1 MRVFFIL
8 IATLLFNTLS
18 FGNIVDSTNNLL
30 PKKETTVFFSK
41 KDCEKFGIE
50 PLTLQNNTDFLPRYD
65 GQNYFIDI
73 EGMRNPNIVNEIPKL
88 RIQEVIA
95 KATNVITI
103 NDVNSLVNG
112 VALNAINLQS
122 LPLVIKVEPTD
133 ASKIKYS
140 AVLLSLTF
148 KSNETIADFA
158 IVTDKS
164 PLKNADNGEKEILY
178 LGATDIK
185 IKRGGKIQGN
195 LTLIS
200 PKRINLFELDGY
212 GELNLTLGTG
222 VCMNCEGSNQGF
234 KFNLAGSFIFDPNFA
249 RAELPDGTIDA
260 EHPSP
265 ELFFSLELENWEPI
279 IAFKLPQ
286 TYGLQFNDFSKL
298 SFWSFNTTGN
308 LERNSFGVCTTPA
321 MLQGNLYLDLSDD
334 KNPPITGLPTN
345 FNKGFAFAG
354 IKVVLPKE
362 IENTDETGDVVT
374 DRQAVEI
381 NYFAIGDKGVMAKGS
396 KDLFQKLKLGKGYDI
411 TLTKFGLEIDNH
423 KIKQFFLKGDLR
435 LPIFEKDEYALNF
448 LIGLKKT
455 TNINSL
461 NDIYFGAGLKSTEK
475 KIPINFFGTGVKAD
489 ICQIFVGTT
498 TFDESEGM
506 LGMGT
511 QIDNW
516 DFNKL
521 SLTIKKGS
529 LSLGTESD
537 GKVKKVFRPFQFSF
551 DKIVVSNKFP
561 FVEAIDGL
569 VSGANTDLCNATMK
583 VDKPNEILGFGFS
596 ISDINYNRPQSEDSE
611 TNKKFSIGAN
621 VGLEL
626 GFSQKEAETDKAQN
640 KQKGKISFEVGGI
653 FSIKGHVDQLSEG
666 KKYKYAFDDISINGV
681 NAAADLPAFYLSAS
695 LELFDEGQKKFGV
708 ITKGGFDG
716 KAEFGVK
723 MAGAGNVGTNAA
735 TGGGARAL
743 FLKPLE
749 DGKESAWAVDAYMNF
764 GEKGIPSGGMYAI
777 KKLSGGAYKNFS
789 VFGGNGDSPFTNT
802 LYKYDLG
809 KWGFKIGADM
819 TLNSVDLNAMFMAQ
833 GTTGRGLDWIKA
845 MAYAQFPVDYSD
857 LVPSVVSNLATK
869 VSNISNKIE
878 GISNTVLSKNG
889 ASSKN
894 DEAKKDPRFN
904 DNQYRAVEAVC
915 NAALTMIGVPPAGK
929 NRIGAGA
936 VITLAMNKSG
946 DASGSDD
953 PTKDT
958 EQSADGYFSIYL
970 KPDIQV
976 KFSTAANT
984 SVTSTGYGLLYLS
997 STAKYLYLG
1006 KPKDRLGVIFDMS
1019 AGNGGVGVS
1028 ASAYVNAYFMLG
1040 NQIETKMPNPLVP
1053 ERFAAEFNSKVNNI
1067 KDDSDNGISETYGG
1081 ELKKIQEG
1089 TGIAMGAAVGVKF
1102 NMRAAYVFDVDA
1114 GVGVGFDA
1122 LVVSDNCPGWDHH
1135 QGGNWHGSAQIYGFG
1150 YANIKAFGLNLVD
1163 FGLGFLLKASI
1174 PQPIYAEGRF
1184 FLYLQIWRSKVN
1196 LNVRGQIGN
1205 EKPSNTCVPDAVT
1218 PTIKEVYAEMI
1229 KDFSPSQNQLFPR
1242 TGLMKLNCELS
1253 TDQYKQSGA
1262 EANFKQEITYKIF
1275 DSNNQLVSADNKD
1288 GWAVEDGINTK
1299 DLFEGK
1305 NLVRFAPKLAVG
1317 KTFGKG
1323 GTYKIQISTRIYTE
1337 EPYTDENGDPV
1348 GLKETVYQLEDG
1360 VKYYLKHK
1368 DKETGKFEKEFAFKI
1383 AENDFLLDPSEVLL
1397 YPAQDQYNV
1406 YQNDYNGNGYFKVH
1420 KLVAQ
1425 KLNEAKSTVTSA
1437 NFYLRVY
1444 DANNSRV
1451 INQQLNNNWET
1462 DFDIKP
1468 LATDKNYEIRIV
1480 GNIEGEEKDLLK
1492 KHFFRIDS
1500 YERFD
1505 EKIQAISQTHK
1516 YNYRSTHLAIDIN
1529 YDGNTPPDLLFSNEE
1544 KEKLLSFEIEDDK
1557 QWFEDFRETWNNNFE
1572 RPYRFILTKEMVKL
1586 NQAVFPY
1593 FENGTKQTIST
1604 GITDTKPSFTYAP
1617 FEKAVWDFFGQENSS
1632 GVDSEI
1638 PLVQVDDELCIIVKH
1653 DVRNLEYFKERS
1665 FEGLTSA
1672 AGLPSRIEN
1681 ITSDLCF
1688 KNEEELDFNDINKVK
1703 KTVEITCKRSKLDSE
1718 PTELTFEL
1726 KRDGKEI
1733 DFQTPFELD
1742 FYYTIKNTSECAAI
1756 STNEAYKKITITGN
1770 DAASK
1775 LFIATERK
1783 SKYECP
1789 IACSF
1794 VVKSKPTQFNVVVN
1808 ALPREKIKPCVTFKD
1823 VTQATLS
1830 TKCCDELISAC
1841 NGDAECEKNINCG
1854 QLCAYVSSSDRYVQ
1868 VESWEGE
1875 EANAPQLIEG
1885 NALEVVFNNGS
1896 IATITPSNQASS
1908 IIQISEEDYKNLTIV
1923 VDGSKE
1929 YTCGTNKDKINYLS
1943 SLKPYNAIGNGTTE
1957 TEACASTT
1965 AKTIYALVEET
1976 KLVVSSANGTSF
1988 FSNNTVMPAP
1998 NANGGFYTFS
2008 RAGGQKEYYQLSST
2022 GQLIG
2027 TGYCAKGKP
2036 VLCLILTDL
2045 EGHDLTYQPI
2055 PKDQDLILKYN
2066 FYTDNTRTKAYIPKN
2081 IPSGGLSILLTN
2093 GAKFV
2098 LSNNISSGQ
2107 FNYPQ
2112 SYGSLN
2118 VAQVLPSDLFELCLP
2133 PVRDCNNKPAPPILA
2148 ASKTLVNYG
2157 ENISLTVSG
2166 CNGGSYLWFNGEK
2179 GEEITDIVYKES
2191 SYSVK
2196 CLKDGCVSDGAT
2208 QTVKLKPLK
2217 IVSTDSKTY
2226 ACSGKAKTL
2235 EFQGCSAAISWTSAD
2250 VEITNPTEAIITVN
2264 PTKAAS
2270 IKATCT
2276 STIGTSQSATYTL
2289 DYFESPTS
2297 PTITFDA
2304 VQVGVIDGTKVT
2316 VCQGESIK
2324 INATSCSTAGSY
2336 LLWSNNASSV
2346 STIIV
2351 NPTTTT
2357 IYSVECTNNKCSSA
2371 KSNELTASVT
2381 VMKKAEISAPIL
2393 VSTNKQLYQN
2403 RICIGG
2409 EFQLSEK
2416 TCETSNTI
2424 DWYEN
2429 GVKLANTGKSVQITK
2444 ASKGDFIYTARC
2456 VQDISNASKSKKC
2469 EGVISS
2475 SIAVK
2480 VIDPNT
2486 DMTIAIVP
2494 PSNDGKVCSY
2504 SELTLVGSGC
2514 TFGQIEWKKGTNGTW
2529 TTQNNKTA
2537 KGADGSD
2544 TYFTRCNLND
2554 VCTKEISTYIEVI
2567 QEPSAPTAL
2576 NSSGNNNQICENSAL
2591 TLTGSCINS
2600 SSIKWESLS
2609 ANQVTPVYTA
2619 AGWNQE
2625 FSYKAYCSITSGT
2638 LTCETQSGKRPTLTV
2653 KVYKNPPVPNITASF
2668 GEKNDNYA
2676 EICQYQSSNI
2686 SVANY
2691 SGDLLWKVSNGQ
2703 EQGPISGF
2711 NDINTSNTYTARS
2724 RNWECYSS
2732 YATNYT
2738 LHVNNRPLPPTLSSN
2753 KSGFTCNESVILSAS
2768 GCSGIVH
2775 WSNGSTGVSVSI
2787 SGVQNTNYTAYCT
2800 DDKGCD
2806 SNNSDPINVEI
2817 REIPAVPSI
2826 SGNTSY
2832 CVGDEINLSASTST
2846 SDASINW
2853 KNYNTTNKPKPAV
2866 GSHTYTV
2873 SASKNGCS
2881 SDDANI
2887 NITVHAYPAV
2897 PTLSSNKSEYT
2908 CNESVTLTAAGCS
2921 GVVHWSNG
2929 SIGASITISG
2939 IQNTDFTA
2947 YCAENG
2953 CNSGNSSPINVSIRD
2968 VPASPNISGN
2978 TSYCVGDEINLS
2990 ASTST
2995 SDASINWENY
3005 NPANKPKPSAGAYT
3019 YTVHSTKNGC
3029 KSENVNI
3036 NVAVNA
3042 YPSAPTVTPT
3052 YNCGGTN
3059 LTINNCTGNAYFEW
3073 GSADARRRESNGF
3086 GAIPISYDTYCEK
3099 NGCTTQGS
3107 SYTPNVTYYPSA
3119 PTLSPNKTTLCNG
3132 ESTSIVVTAGNGT
3145 FSYIKKVGESETS
3158 GVDFNSINVAGSYF
3172 VRTSNTANGITCSVE
3187 SNKVTISTVTASN
3200 PTVTVD
3206 TSPACYNVL
3215 TYRGCEGSVN
3225 WWYGGINNEND
3236 ASRSGTWNNVQVHG
3250 ATNYFRCSVGDCKS
3264 GITTVENPMKGN
3276 DVTPDWQDT
3285 GVTSCDNF
3293 NTSSNVRT
3301 CTKQQ
3306 KDMNPCSPTG
3316 NTTKDVVTHTCS
3328 EIINVTYNSTTDSFS
3343 SFVGNDGCSG
3353 VVQWYYTGNG
3363 LTDENIGSGSSVN
3376 AWKGLGRYEA
3386 RCTNPCG
3393 TTSSGTAY
3401 KQ

>member
-1 MRVFFIL
+1 MRVFFVL

-18 FGNIVDSTNNLL
+18 FGNIVDSTNNIL
-30 PKKETTVFFSK
+30 PKKETTVVFSK
-41 KDCEKFGIE
+41 KDCEKFGID

-122 LPLVIKVEPTD
+122 LPLVIKVEPAD
-133 ASKIKYS
+133 ANKIKYF

-195 LTLIS
+195 LILIS

-212 GELNLTLGTG
+212 GEINLTLGTG

-249 RAELPDGTIDA
+249 RAELTDGTIDA

-298 SFWSFNTTGN
+298 SFWSFNTIGN
-308 LERNSFGVCTTPA
+308 LERNNFGVCTTPA

-345 FNKGFAFAG
+345 FNKGLAFAG
-354 IKVVLPKE
+354 IKVLLPKE
-362 IENTDETGDVVT
+362 IENTDETGEVVT

-411 TLTKFGLEIDNH
+411 TLTKFGLEIENH
-423 KIKQFFLKGDLR
+423 KINQFFLKGDLR

-521 SLTIKKGS
+521 SLTIQKGS
-529 LSLGTESD
+529 VSLGSERE

-596 ISDINYNRPQSEDSE
+596 ISDISYNRPQSEDSE
-611 TNKKFSIGAN
+611 TNKKFSIGAD

-626 GFSQKEAETDKAQN
+626 GFSQKEKETDKAQN
-640 KQKGKISFEVGGI
+640 KQKGKISFEVGGV
-653 FSIKGHVDQLSEG
+653 FSIKGHIEQLSEG

-681 NAAADLPAFYLSAS
+681 HAAADLPAFYLSAS

-716 KAEFGVK
+716 AAKFGVK
-723 MAGAGNVGTNAA
+723 MAGAGKAGSDDSNEKGA
-735 TGGGARAL
+735 GARAI
-743 FLKPLE
+743 FLTPLE
-749 DGKESAWAVDAYMNF
+749 DGKESAWAVDAKLSF
-764 GEKGIPSGGMYAI
+764 GAGIPSTGLYKI
-777 KKLSGGAYKNFS
+777 KGISGGAYKNFLIRGES
-789 VFGGNGDSPFTNT
+789 GDSPLTNT
-802 LYKYDLG
+802 NYEYRSG

-819 TLNSVDLNAMFMAQ
+819 TLNAVDLNAMFMAQ

-857 LVPSVVSNLATK
+857 LVPSIVSKLADK
-869 VSNISNKIE
+869 VSSISTKIE
-878 GISNTVLSKNG
+878 NGLENAPILKNTVK
-889 ASSKN
+889 
-894 DEAKKDPRFN
+894 DDDAKKKPAFKDS
-904 DNQYRAVEAVC
+904 DYQTVVDVC
-915 NAALTMIGVPPAGK
+915 NAAMSMIGHPPMEK

-936 VITLAMNKSG
+936 VITVAMNNNG
-946 DASGSDD
+946 ASTGGED

-958 EQSADGYFSIYL
+958 EQSDGGYFSIYL

-997 STAKYLYLG
+997 KTAKYLFLG
-1006 KPKDRLGVIFDMS
+1006 KPDDRLGVIFDMS
-1019 AGNGGVGVS
+1019 AGRGGVGVS

-1040 NQIETKMPNPLVP
+1040 DQIETQMPEPLVP
-1053 ERFAAEFNSKVNNI
+1053 AEFAAEFNSKMNTI
-1067 KDDSDNGISETYGG
+1067 KDDVDSGLIGRAYKDGDLGVV
-1081 ELKKIQEG
+1081 KEG
-1089 TGIAMGAAVGVKF
+1089 AGIAMGASIGVKF
-1102 NMRAAYVFDVDA
+1102 NLDAARVFNVTA
-1114 GVGVGFDA
+1114 EVGAGFDA
-1122 LVVSDNCPGWDHH
+1122 LIVRKACPGWVPEPS
-1135 QGGNWHGSAQIYGFG
+1135 QSTNWTASAQIYGFG
-1150 YANIKAFGLNLVD
+1150 YTNVKAFGLNLVE
-1163 FGLGFLLKASI
+1163 FGLGFLLKASL

-1196 LNVRGQIGN
+1196 LKVKGQIGS
-1205 EKPSNTCVPDAVT
+1205 ERPTDEECMPALSNQSPD
-1218 PTIKEVYAEMI
+1218 PVYAEMI

-1253 TDQYKQSGA
+1253 TDQYKQSGT

-1288 GWAVEDGINTK
+1288 GWAVEDVINTK

-1305 NLVRFAPKLAVG
+1305 NLVRFTPKLADG
-1317 KTFGKG
+1317 KNFAKG
-1323 GTYKIQISTRIYTE
+1323 GTYKIQISTRIY
-1337 EPYTDENGDPV
+1337 DPI
-1348 GLKETVYQLEDG
+1348 GLKETVYQLEGG

-1368 DKETGKFEKEFAFKI
+1368 DKETGKFEKEYTFKI
-1383 AENDFLLDPSEVLL
+1383 AENDFVLNPTEVLL

-1406 YQNDYNGNGYFKVH
+1406 YQNDYDGNGYFKVH

-1444 DANNSRV
+1444 DANNNRV
-1451 INQQLNNNWET
+1451 INQQIDNNWET
-1462 DFDIKP
+1462 DFDIKT
-1468 LATDKNYEIRIV
+1468 LATNTKYEVRIE
-1480 GNIEGEEKDLLK
+1480 GSIDGEEKDLFK
-1492 KHFFRIDS
+1492 KHYFRIDN
-1500 YERFD
+1500 YARFD
-1505 EKIQAISQTHK
+1505 EKIQAISQTLK
-1516 YNYRSTHLAIDIN
+1516 YNYRSTNLAIDIN
-1529 YDGNTPPDLLFSNEE
+1529 YDSNTPPNLLFSNEE
-1544 KEKLLSFEIEDDK
+1544 KEKILSFTIDGSK
-1557 QWFEDFRETWNNNFE
+1557 QWFTDFIENWSTVFETPG
-1572 RPYRFILTKEMVKL
+1572 RRGYRFSFTKDMVKL
-1586 NQAVFPY
+1586 NQSVFPY
-1593 FENGTKQTIST
+1593 FENGIKKDIST
-1604 GITDTKPSFTYAP
+1604 GISDTKPSFIYAP
-1617 FEKAVWDFFGQENSS
+1617 FENAVWDFIAKEN
-1632 GVDSEI
+1632 ETEA
-1638 PLVQVDDELCIIVKH
+1638 DELMPVVPVDAELCVLIKH
-1653 DVRNLEYFKERS
+1653 EISKLAYFKERS
-1665 FEGLTSA
+1665 FDGLTSA

-1681 ITSDLCF
+1681 ITSNLCF
-1688 KNEEELDFNDINKVK
+1688 KNEEELDFNDINKIK

-1718 PTELTFEL
+1718 PTELTFAL
-1726 KRDGKEI
+1726 KRDGKSI
-1733 DFQTPFELD
+1733 DFQTPFEIN
-1742 FYYTIKNTSECAAI
+1742 FYHSIKYSSECSASLA
-1756 STNEAYKKITITGN
+1756 NQPLKKITINSN
-1770 DAASK
+1770 DGADK
-1775 LFIATERK
+1775 LFISSERK
-1783 SKYECP
+1783 SVNECP
-1789 IACSF
+1789 LACAF
-1794 VVKSKPTQFNVVVN
+1794 VVLTDKSQYNVVVN
-1808 ALPREKIKPCVTFKD
+1808 PVLREKIKPCVTFTD
-1823 VTQATLS
+1823 VTQETS
-1830 TKCCDELISAC
+1830 QEKCVAALLDDCINTTQGSSLCETPEKMIEYKNMCSNPIS
-1841 NGDAECEKNINCG
+1841 G
-1854 QLCAYVSSSDRYVQ
+1854 DRYIKIEAW
-1868 VESWEGE
+1868 ESE
-1875 EANAPQLIEG
+1875 EAKLPQRIDGQAINVELSNGRKVTI
-1885 NALEVVFNNGS
+1885 LPNNF
-1896 IATITPSNQASS
+1896 ASEA
-1908 IIQISEEDYKNLTIV
+1908 IPISEEDYKNLTIV
-1923 VDGSKE
+1923 VDDSKE

-1943 SLKPYNAIGNGTTE
+1943 SLKPYSAIGNGTTE
-1957 TEACASTT
+1957 TEACTSTA

-1976 KLVVSSANGTSF
+1976 KLVVSSGNGTSF

-2008 RAGGQKEYYQLSST
+2008 RAGGQKEYFQISST

-2045 EGHDLTYQPI
+2045 EGRDLTYQPI

-2098 LSNNISSGQ
+2098 LSNNIPSGQ
-2107 FNYPQ
+2107 FNYPR

-2118 VAQVLPSDLFELCLP
+2118 FAQVLLSDLFELCLP
-2133 PVRDCNNKPAPPILA
+2133 PVRDCNNKPAPPVLT

-2179 GEEITDIVYKES
+2179 GEEFTDIVYKES

-2250 VEITNPTEAIITVN
+2250 VAITNPTEAIITVN

-2304 VQVGVIDGTKVT
+2304 VQVGVVDGTKIT
-2316 VCQGESIK
+2316 ICQGESIK

-2346 STIIV
+2346 STITV
-2351 NPTTTT
+2351 NPTTNT
-2357 IYSVECTNNKCSSA
+2357 IYSVECTNIKCSSA

-2381 VMKKAEISAPIL
+2381 IMKKAEISAPIL
-2393 VSTNKQLYQN
+2393 VNSNKQLYQN
-2403 RICIGG
+2403 RVCIGG

-2416 TCETSNTI
+2416 TCEASNTI

-2429 GVKLANTGKSVQITK
+2429 GVKLSNTGKNIQITK
-2444 ASKGDFIYTARC
+2444 ASIGDFNYTARC
-2456 VQDISNASKSKKC
+2456 VQDISSASKSKKC

-2475 SIAVK
+2475 SIVIK

-2486 DMTIAIVP
+2486 EVTISITP
-2494 PSNDGKVCSY
+2494 PSNNGKVCSY

-2514 TFGQIEWKKGTNGTW
+2514 SFGQIEWKKGTNGIW
-2529 TTQNNKTA
+2529 STQSNRVA

-2544 TYFTRCNLND
+2544 TYFARCNLND
-2554 VCTKEISTYIEVI
+2554 VCTKETSTYIEVI

-2576 NSSGNNNQICENSAL
+2576 NSSGNSNQICENSAL

-2609 ANQVTPVYTA
+2609 ANQVTPIYTA
-2619 AGWNQE
+2619 SGWNQE

-2638 LTCETQSGKRPTLTV
+2638 LTCETQAGNRPTLTV
-2653 KVYKNPPVPNITASF
+2653 KVYKYPPIPNITASF

-2676 EICQYQSSNI
+2676 EICQYQSTNI

-2691 SGDLLWKVSNGQ
+2691 SGDLLWKVNNGQ
-2703 EQGPISGF
+2703 EQGPISSF

-2732 YATNYT
+2732 FATNYT
-2738 LHVNNRPLPPTLSSN
+2738 LQVNNRPLPPTLSSN
-2753 KSGFTCNESVILSAS
+2753 KSGFTCNESVTLTAS

-2787 SGVQNTNYTAYCT
+2787 SGSQNTNYTAYCT

-2806 SNNSDPINVEI
+2806 SNNSVPINVEI
-2817 REIPAVPSI
+2817 RGIPAVPSI
-2826 SGNTSY
+2826 SGSTSY

-2846 SDASINW
+2846 NDASINW
-2853 KNYNTTNKPKPAV
+2853 TNYNASNKPKPAV

-2873 SASKNGCS
+2873 TAGNNGCN
-2881 SDDANI
+2881 SDNTS
-2887 NITVHAYPAV
+2887 ITVTIHAYPA
-2897 PTLSSNKSEYT
+2897 
-2908 CNESVTLTAAGCS
+2908 
-2921 GVVHWSNG
+2921 
-2929 SIGASITISG
+2929 
-2939 IQNTDFTA
+2939 
-2947 YCAENG
+2947 
-2953 CNSGNSSPINVSIRD
+2953 
-2968 VPASPNISGN
+2968 
-2978 TSYCVGDEINLS
+2978 
-2990 ASTST
+2990 
-2995 SDASINWENY
+2995 
-3005 NPANKPKPSAGAYT
+3005 
-3019 YTVHSTKNGC
+3019 
-3029 KSENVNI
+3029 
-3036 NVAVNA
+3036 
-3042 YPSAPTVTPT
+3042 APTVTPT
-3052 YNCGGTN
+3052 YNCGSSN

-3099 NGCTTQGS
+3099 NGCITQAN
-3107 SYTPNVTYYPSA
+3107 SYTPSITYYPSA

-3132 ESTSIVVTAGNGT
+3132 ETTNIVVTAGNGS
-3145 FSYIKKVGESETS
+3145 FAFIKKVGQVETTL
-3158 GVDFNSINVAGSYF
+3158 GYFNSINEAGSYF

-3187 SNKVTISTVTASN
+3187 SNKLTISTVTASN

-3215 TYRGCEGSVN
+3215 TYSGCEGSVN
-3225 WWYGGINNEND
+3225 WWYGSVNNEND

-3264 GITTVENPMKGN
+3264 GITTVENPLKGN
-3276 DVTPDWQDT
+3276 NVIPDWQDT

-3293 NTSSNVRT
+3293 NASTNVRT

-3306 KDMNPCSPTG
+3306 KDMNFCSVSAN
-3316 NTTKDVVTHTCS
+3316 NTRDVVIYTCS
-3328 EIINVTYNSTTDSFS
+3328 EIVNVTYNSTTDSFS
-3343 SFVGNDGCSG
+3343 SFVGNDGCSS

-3376 AWKGLGRYEA
+3376 ASKGGGRYEA